1 MAEIIQRIDKN
12 NAEAPEMR
20 RRIWAIVGASSG
32 NLVEWFDFYVY
43 SFCSLYFAHIFFPSG
58 NTTTQLLQTAGV
70 FAAGFLM
77 RPIGG
82 WLFGRIAD
90 RRGRKAS
97 MLISVCMMCMGSLV
111 IACLPG
117 YDTIGTWAPALL
129 LIARLFQGLSVG
141 GEYGTSAT
149 YMSEVAL
156 EGRKGFFAS
165 FQYVTLIGGQLL
177 ALLVVVILQQVLEDA
192 ELRAW
197 GWRIPFALG
206 AVLAVVALWLL
217 RRQLDETSKHE
228 TRALKEA
235 GSLKGLWRN
244 RKAFLMVLGFT
255 AAGSLCFYTFTTYMQ
270 KYLVNTAGMHANVA
284 SGIMTAALCVFMLVQ
299 PLFGALSDKIGRRT
313 SMLCFGAL
321 ATLFTVPILS
331 ALQNVTSPYAAFAL
345 VMCALLIVSFYTSIS
360 GILKAEMF
368 PAQVRALGVGL
379 SYAVAN
385 ALFGGSAEYVAL
397 SLKSV
402 GMESSFFWYVTAMA
416 VLAFLVS
423 LMLHRKGKGL
433 RL

>member
-1 MAEIIQRIDKN
+1 MAKTINPQQETTTINTARQ
-12 NAEAPEMR
+12 
-20 RRIWAIVGASSG
+20 RIWAIVGASSG

-43 SFCSLYFAHIFFPSG
+43 SFCSLYFAHIFFPTG

-82 WLFGRIAD
+82 WLFGYIAD
-90 RRGRKAS
+90 KYGRKKS
-97 MLISVCMMCMGSLV
+97 MLISVCMMCLGSLV

-117 YDTIGTWAPALL
+117 YAAIGVWAPLLL

-156 EGRKGFFAS
+156 EGRKGFYAS

-177 ALLVVVILQQVLEDA
+177 ALLVVVILQQVLSDTD
-192 ELRAW
+192 LRTW

-206 AVLAVVALWLL
+206 AALAVVALFL
-217 RRQLDETSKHE
+217 RRSLNETSASE
-228 TRALKEA
+228 TRAHKDA
-235 GSLKGLWRN
+235 GSLRGLWRN
-244 RKAFLMVLGFT
+244 RKAFIMVLGFT
-255 AAGSLCFYTFTTYMQ
+255 AGGSLSFYTYTTYMQ
-270 KYLVNTAGMHANVA
+270 KYLVNTAGMNAKSA
-284 SGIMTAALCVFMLVQ
+284 SGLMTLALLAFMLLQ
-299 PLFGALSDKIGRRT
+299 PVFGALSDKIGRRS
-313 SMLCFGAL
+313 SMLFFGSLSAL
-321 ATLFTVPILS
+321 LTVPILS
-331 ALQNVTSPYAAFAL
+331 ALQGVTNPVIAFAL
-345 VMCALLIVSFYTSIS
+345 VMLALVIVSFYTSIS

-368 PAQVRALGVGL
+368 PPEVRALGVGL

-397 SLKSV
+397 SLKSL
-402 GMESSFFWYVTAMA
+402 GTEEAFFWYVSLMGA
-416 VLAFLVS
+416 LAFLVS
-423 LMLHRKGKGL
+423 LGLHHKGKGEKL
-433 RL
+433 